1 MALGKITRNRQVT
14 IPKGIFEELNLKEG
28 EYVEFSRD
36 GDQIVLRP
44 KTVMDRE
51 QDEAKKKLFALI
63 DRIQERNKDV
73 DPEVV
78 EREVQKAIAA
88 VRRKKKAK

>member
-14 IPKGIFEELNLKEG
+14 IPKVIFEELNLKEG
-28 EYVEFSRD
+28 EYVEFSRE

-44 KTVMDRE
+44 KTVVDRE
-51 QDEAKKKLFALI
+51 RDEAKRRLFALI

-73 DPEVV
+73 DPELV